1 MMLEDFKSIVYE
13 LIRPKQEAAS
23 PIALD
28 PAQQFD
34 EERTDKAGVAQTLN
48 AAFLIVVAGQNHP
61 AAPSALGFLTR
72 MAESP
77 EWRDEAE
84 FYLSGIERTHHEIK
98 TVCRLD
104 LEFADRLKTV
114 SAWLSNKQN
123 LIRSQEVTEYL
134 WSVFF
139 PEANSLRT
147 HWIERSEDL
156 RKKRTVAITQLNET
170 PIIDPAR
177 QILFTSN
184 VLLTLPPASQ
194 STEALPVSED
204 LKKTLRLAKS
214 EPQLY
219 WYDHPIQI
227 GVAPEKNEVLYGL
240 RGLEDALK
248 FERTRGNAP
257 NDAKLTCLLSV
268 SVTHPSLQTIA
279 RRYIEEELTKIGG
292 LHSIDV
298 YVFSE
303 ADTRRLVDEILAPA
317 VVHYLGSAESQELL
331 TPFGVDGEYGR
342 HYSFLKAI
350 AAFWQIVM
358 EPEIKATFKI
368 DLDQVFPQEELVEQ
382 AGASA
387 FEHFTTPLWG
397 AQGFDSEGRPIELG
411 LIAGALVNEG
421 DIGKS
426 LFTPD
431 VCQPNRELFPDEQ
444 VFFSMLP
451 QALSTEAEMMTRYSA
466 PALDGK
472 KKCIQR
478 VHVTGG
484 TNGILISS
492 LRHHRPFTPSFF
504 GRAED
509 QAYIFSVYPN
519 PGVKLAYVHKDGLIM
534 RHDKNAFAQEAIES
548 AHIGKLLGDYV
559 RILFFSG
566 YGSILDH
573 NISRLKDSFDP
584 FTGCF
589 VSKIPAT
596 VVYLRFALKA
606 ASFFSE
612 GQDEQGL
619 EFISHGAKRIATAL
633 QFVQGEDS
641 PLKHQYVTE
650 RRGWDLYYDT
660 LSALENALTEND
672 HFALDLR
679 QKAKLIIGEFL
690 VHAGGQRTSFSQ

>member
-1 MMLEDFKSIVYE
+1 MLEEFQSIVYA
-13 LIRPKQEAAS
+13 LIRPKQGAGL

-28 PAQQFD
+28 LTQQFD
-34 EERTDKAGVAQTLN
+34 EERTDKAGIAQTLN
-48 AAFLIVVAGQNHP
+48 AAFLIVVAGQNHS
-61 AAPSALGFLTR
+61 AAPSAKKFLTH
-72 MAESP
+72 MLESP
-77 EWRDEAE
+77 AWRDVAE
-84 FYLSGIERTHHEIK
+84 FYLSGIERTRHEIK
-98 TVCRLD
+98 AICSRD
-104 LEFADRLKTV
+104 PEFANRLRTV
-114 SAWLSNKQN
+114 STLLSNEEN
-123 LIRSQEVTEYL
+123 LEKRQEVAEHF

-139 PEANSLRT
+139 PEANSIQT
-147 HWIERSEDL
+147 NWKEHSEVL
-156 RKKRTVAITQLNET
+156 RKKRTVTITRLNDA

-184 VLLTLPPASQ
+184 VLLTLPPASK
-194 STEALPVSED
+194 SADELRLSED
-204 LKKTLRLAKS
+204 LKITLSLAKR

-240 RGLEDALK
+240 RGLEDALE
-248 FERTRGNAP
+248 FERTRGNATS
-257 NDAKLTCLLSV
+257 DAKLTCLLSV

-279 RRYIEEELTKIGG
+279 RRYIEEEFTKVGG
-292 LHSIDV
+292 LKNIDV

-303 ADTRRLVDEILAPA
+303 ADTRRLVDDILVPA
-317 VVHYLGSAESQELL
+317 AAHYLGGADSQELL
-331 TPFGVDGEYGR
+331 TVFGVDGEYGR

-358 EPEIKATFKI
+358 QPEIKATFKI
-368 DLDQVFPQEELVEQ
+368 DLDQVFPQKELVEQ

-387 FEHFTTPLWG
+387 FEQFTSPLWG
-397 AQGFDSEGRPIELG
+397 AHGMDSEARPIELG
-411 LIAGALVNEG
+411 LIAGALVHES

-431 VCQPNRELFPDEQ
+431 VVLPNRELLPDEYI
-444 VFFSMLP
+444 FFSRLP
-451 QALSTEAEMMTRYSA
+451 QALSTEAEMMTRYRKL
-466 PALDGK
+466 ALDGK
-472 KKCIQR
+472 RTCIQR

-492 LRHHRPFTPSFF
+492 LRRHRPFTPSFF

-519 PGVKLAYVHKDGLIM
+519 PGVKLAYAHKDGLIM
-534 RHDKNAFAQEAIES
+534 RHDKKAFAQEAIQS
-548 AHIGKLLGDYV
+548 AHIGTLLGDYV
-559 RILFFSG
+559 RILFFSA
-566 YGSILDH
+566 YGLILED
-573 NISRLKDSFDP
+573 NISRLKDRFDP

-589 VSKIPAT
+589 ISKIPAT

-606 ASFFSE
+606 ASFFAG

-619 EFISHGAKRIATAL
+619 AFITDGAKRIATAL
-633 QFVQGEDS
+633 EFVQGEDS
-641 PLKHQYVTE
+641 LLKHQYVKE

-660 LSALENALTEND
+660 LSVFEDALKESD

-679 QKAKLIIGEFL
+679 HKAKLIIGECT
-690 VHAGGQRTSFSQ
+690 VHTRGQ